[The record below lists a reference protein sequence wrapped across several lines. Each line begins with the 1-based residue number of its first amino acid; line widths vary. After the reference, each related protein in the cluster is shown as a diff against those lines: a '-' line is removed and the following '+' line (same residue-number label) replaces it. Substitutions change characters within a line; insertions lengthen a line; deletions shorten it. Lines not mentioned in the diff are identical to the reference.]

1 MATDLF
7 HSCGHCWVFQICWH
21 TGCSTFTVSS
31 YRIWNSSAGISSPPL
46 ALFIVKFSKA
56 QLTSHSRMSGFRW
69 ETTPSWLSGSLRPFL
84 FSSSVYPYHLFLISS
99 TSVQS
104 LPFLSFIVSKKW
116 QPTPVFL
123 PGKSPWVEEPGRVQ
137 TMGSLRVG
145 HDWATFQFHALEK
158 EMATHSSVLA
168 WRIPGTEEPG
178 GLLSMGSHSVGHNWS
193 DLATAAARILKP
205 ILT

>member
-123 PGKSPWVEEPGRVQ
+123 PGESHGLRSLVGYSPQGRKELE
-137 TMGSLRVG
+137 TTERLHFTSSL
-145 HDWATFQFHALEK
+145 HT
-158 EMATHSSVLA
+158 LA
-168 WRIPGTEEPG
+168 
-178 GLLSMGSHSVGHNWS
+178 
-193 DLATAAARILKP
+193 K
-205 ILT
+205 